1 MNATAQIHAAPAD
14 NISIPAPARPAH
26 RRLTV
31 DRVAV
36 LLVLAITALVRFDI
50 LPPIPW

>member
-1 MNATAQIHAAPAD
+1 MSATTQIHATAEG
-14 NISIPAPARPAH
+14 NTSIPAAPARR

-31 DRVAV
+31 DWAAV
-36 LLVLAITALVRFDI
+36 LLVLAITVLIRLDI